1 MGSFFLPTWNGENDN
16 VFCRFKSSLLPF
28 LKQNRDK
35 PKRRFGCFSK
45 GFGPSLVNNFLV
57 FAFPCRYSL
66 QCYSSPSKT
75 IIRFYWSFIFLSHSI
90 MENGCFVSS
99 KDYQKQLSWM
109 WASKRNHASMLIVF
123 PFLLHPTYSW
133 VPMFSMAFKKDRYG
147 MNYDDTLMHQYSC
160 FVSSFFFWASPNAD

>member
-1 MGSFFLPTWNGENDN
+1 MGSFFLPMWNGENNN
-16 VFCRFKSSLLPF
+16 VFLSFQKQSFAVFETKPWQTKTSFWVFFK
-28 LKQNRDK
+28 R
-35 PKRRFGCFSK
+35 
-45 GFGPSLVNNFLV
+45 FGPSLVHNFLV

-90 MENGCFVSS
+90 MENGCFVSP